1 MNAALSTRAVRW
13 AGRRVYGRTAP
24 SARPLT
30 TLRPIGDPQVAA
42 KRADAPFRLAII
54 GAGPSGFYS
63 AYRVQN
69 KLPSAKID
77 MYEALPVPFGLVRFG
92 VAPDHPEVKFCINK
106 FDEVARHP
114 NFTFIGNTPIGT
126 DDGHLPFSTLLP
138 HYDAILLSYGASE
151 DKKLGIPGED
161 TLSGIHSARAFVG
174 WYNGLPEHKDLNPD
188 LAGGDGKAVI
198 IGQGNVALDV
208 ARILLTS
215 VDELRKT
222 DITEYAL
229 EALSRS
235 KIKEVEV
242 VGRRGPLQAAFTI
255 KEVRE
260 LMRLADVGFEP
271 IDKALI
277 SRPLEDLQRPQ
288 RRLMETI
295 IKGSKQYPDLRNWS
309 LHFYSSPRQFI
320 SSSDAPSK
328 LSHIRFESTESL
340 PGTNGDKVQG
350 TGVMKGVYASLAFRS
365 IGYKSQPLQGMV
377 EAGVPFDEKRGIVCN
392 SLSRVVTPTPSGD
405 VRVPGLYTTGWVRRG
420 PTGVIASTM
429 MDAFDAGDN
438 IVSDWKAGVDF
449 LGQNVA
455 EGKRSGWEAVKAEHQ
470 KRGLKAVH
478 WNDWDKIDQAE
489 KQRGQKLGKEREK
502 FGTVD
507 EMLAALPSSSSP

>member
-1 MNAALSTRAVRW
+1 MKSALTTIQVRW
-13 AGRRVYGRTAP
+13 ATRRVYNRAAAGSR
-24 SARPLT
+24 SLN
-30 TLRPIGDPQVAA
+30 TLRPTGDPHVAA

-54 GAGPSGFYS
+54 GAGPSGFYA
-63 AYRVQN
+63 AYRVQS
-69 KLPSAKID
+69 KLPTAKID

-114 NFTFIGNTPIGT
+114 NFTFIGNTPIGS
-126 DDGHLPFSTLLP
+126 DAGHLPFSALLP

-174 WYNGLPEHKDLNPD
+174 WYNGLPEHRDLNPD
-188 LAGGDGKAVI
+188 LAGGDGKAAV

-242 VGRRGPLQAAFTI
+242 VGRRGPMQVAFTI

-260 LMRLADVGFEP
+260 LMRLPAVGFNP
-271 IDKALI
+271 IDETLI
-277 SRPLEDLQRPQ
+277 SQPLQDLPRPQ
-288 RRLMETI
+288 KRLLETV
-295 IKGSKQYPDLRNWS
+295 IKGSKQYPDLKNWS
-309 LHFYSSPRQFI
+309 LSFYSSPRAFL
-320 SSSDAPSK
+320 SSSSAPSK
-328 LSHIRFESTESL
+328 LSHIRFENTAPVE
-340 PGTNGDKVQG
+340 GTNGGKVHG
-350 TGVMKGVYASLAFRS
+350 TGVLKDVYASTTFRS

-377 EAGVPFDEKRGIVCN
+377 EAGVPFDKKQGIVCN
-392 SLSRVVTPTPSGD
+392 SLGRVVKPTESGG
-405 VRVPGLYTTGWVRRG
+405 VHVPGLYTTGWVRRG
-420 PTGVIASTM
+420 PTGIIASTM

-438 IVSDWKAGVDF
+438 IVSDWQAGVAF
-449 LGQNVA
+449 LEHDAVESERA
-455 EGKRSGWEAVKAEHQ
+455 GWEAVKVEHEG
-470 KRGLKAVH
+470 RGVRAVH
-478 WNDWDKIDQAE
+478 WRDWDRIDGAE

-502 FGTVD
+502 FGAVS
-507 EMLAALPSSSSP
+507 EMLAAIS